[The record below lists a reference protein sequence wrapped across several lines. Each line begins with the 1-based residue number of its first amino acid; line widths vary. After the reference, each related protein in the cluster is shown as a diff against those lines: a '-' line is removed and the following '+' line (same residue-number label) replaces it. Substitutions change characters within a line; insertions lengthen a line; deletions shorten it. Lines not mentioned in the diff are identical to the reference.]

1 MNHLKDIAING
12 LYEPSTEHDACGVGL
27 VADIN
32 GAKSHQIIEDGL
44 KVLCNLHHRGA
55 AGSDPETGDGA
66 GILIQIPHAL
76 YEQESES
83 EGYILPAA
91 GDYGVGMTF
100 LPPKRD
106 LAENIKTVIN
116 ESIEQAGMS
125 LVVWRKVP
133 VNSKTIGSDARKV
146 APSIWQFI
154 VDKQQ
159 IEPDTLEQKL
169 YVLRKDIESKVN
181 EIGISEDQL
190 DYFYISSLSSMT
202 LVYKGLLLSEQVDQF
217 YTDLQN
223 EACTSAVALV
233 HSRFSTNT
241 LGHWKLAHPYRYL
254 AHNGEINTVRGN
266 INWMKSREPQF
277 ESNILGDDISKI
289 LPVTTEGASDTASFD
304 NGLELLLMTGR
315 SLDHSLMMMI
325 PEAWEQNQDIPEYK
339 KDFYK
344 YHSSM
349 MEPWDGPAMI
359 VAADGKK
366 ICAVLDRN
374 GLRPFRYTVTK
385 TGKLVMSSE
394 TGVLPMDPSEIELKG
409 RLQPGRMFLVD
420 LEEGRIIGDQEV
432 KENLSK
438 KNPYGEWITENSVEL
453 EGNVQTTE
461 DELTGDSLLNTQKV
475 YGYTEE
481 EIRILLTP
489 MANTAY
495 EPTGSMGN
503 DAPLAVLSREHQI
516 LSNYF
521 KQLFAQVT
529 NPPLDAIREELV
541 TSISGFI
548 GSQKNLFAET
558 PEHCNQLWL
567 ESPILDNN
575 QIEEVKVLNKRGIN
589 STTVS
594 ILYNPKKINLK
605 DAIEHLKESVIE
617 AVNAGASIV
626 ILSDRGINSDAIP
639 IPALL
644 ATSATHHGLI
654 KAGLRTQVGLV
665 VESADPREIQHICLL
680 IGYGAGAINPYG
692 AIATVRELSHK
703 GILSTDPDSVEHNY
717 IKAVE
722 KGVLKVMSKM
732 GISTVQSYRGAQIF
746 EAIGLDDKFIGEY
759 FTGTSSRIGGIGLEV
774 IETESLE
781 RHHSTFNQTE
791 VSANPDLA
799 MGGAYQWRRHGEF
812 HQWNPE
818 SISKLQFAAKTN
830 SSKIYKEFAKISDDQ
845 TYYAATIRGLLDF
858 QQTETAIPL
867 ESVEPASDI
876 VKRFAT
882 GAISLG
888 SISKEAHET
897 LAIAMNRIGGR
908 SNTGEGGEDPSR
920 YNLDENG
927 DSRNSAIKQVASGR
941 FGVTPTYLINATDL
955 QIKMAQGAKPGE
967 GGQLPG
973 HKVDEYIGWIRN
985 TTPGVELISP
995 PPHHDIYSIEDL
1007 AQLIHDLKNAN
1018 PSARIQVKLVS
1029 EVGVG
1034 TIAAG
1039 VSKGHGDVVLISG
1052 HDGGTGASAESSIK
1066 HAGTP
1071 WEIGLAET
1079 QQVLV
1084 ANNLRSRIVVQTDG
1098 QLKTGRDVAIAALLG
1113 AEEFGIATAA
1123 LIVNGCIMLKKCH
1136 LNTCSVGIATQDPEL
1151 RKQFAGKPEY
1161 LINYFYFVAEEL
1173 REIMAE
1179 LGFSTVADMVGRMD
1193 NLKQKDSIAT
1203 DHPKLQGID
1212 LSRLLYM
1219 PKAGKNVSI
1228 HCTESQDHGLD
1239 KALDKQLIEVFDDS
1253 IQNLSNKT
1261 IELDIFNY
1269 NRSFGAM
1276 LSGTVAKKYGETG
1289 LPDNTINI
1297 KLNGSAGQS
1306 FGAFLSKGI
1315 SIALHGDTNDYLAKG
1330 MGGGKITIVPPPKS
1344 TFTPEDNIIIGNV
1357 ALYGATGGEA
1367 YIYGKGGE
1375 RFAVRNSGCKTV
1387 IEGVGDH
1394 CCEYMTGGTV
1404 VVLGETGRNFAAGMS
1419 GGIAYVYD
1427 KDNTFCDRF
1436 NDGLADLEKLSET
1449 EDIQSLKELI
1459 NNHHNETGSIKAKN
1473 ILNNWENEFINF
1485 KKIMPRDYKRV
1496 LEQRANQVS
1505 SKG

>member
-1 MNHLKDIAING
+1 MDYLKDIAENG

-32 GAKSHQIIEDGL
+32 GIKSQDIIKEGL
-44 KVLCNLHHRGA
+44 QVLCNLHHRGA
-55 AGSDPETGDGA
+55 AGSDPLTGDGA
-66 GILIQIPHAL
+66 GILIQVPHEL
-76 YEQESES
+76 YLQESKNDD
-83 EGYILPAA
+83 YTLPEA
-91 GDYGVGMTF
+91 GQYGVGMAF
-100 LPPKRD
+100 LPSKKD
-106 LAENIKTVIN
+106 LAENVKKLITTAVEN
-116 ESIEQAGMS
+116 AGMS
-125 LVVWRKVP
+125 IIHWRKVP
-133 VNSKTIGSDARKV
+133 VNPKVIGTDARKV
-146 APSIWQFI
+146 QPSIWQFL
-154 VDKQQ
+154 VNKNE
-159 IEPDTLEQKL
+159 IELSTLEQKL
-169 YVLRKDIESKVN
+169 YVVRKQIESQVVSM
-181 EIGISEDQL
+181 GLPEDQL

-217 YTDLQN
+217 YLDLKN
-223 EACTSAVALV
+223 ENTTSALALV

-277 ESNILGDDISKI
+277 SSAILGDDITKI
-289 LPVTTEGASDTASFD
+289 SPVTSEGASDTASFD

-315 SLDHSLMMMI
+315 TLDHSLMMMI
-325 PEAWEQNQDIPEYK
+325 PEAWEQNEAMPKNK

-344 YHSSM
+344 YHASM

-359 VAADGKK
+359 VAADGKR

-385 TGKLVMSSE
+385 SGKLVMSSE
-394 TGVLPMDPSEIELKG
+394 TGVLPIEPSEIETKG

-420 LEEGRIIGDQEV
+420 LEEGRIIGDDEV
-432 KENLSK
+432 KETLAN
-438 KNPYGEWITENSVEL
+438 KNPYASWLEDNSIELSGGITS
-453 EGNVQTTE
+453 TE
-461 DELTGDSLLNTQKV
+461 SDLTGENLLNVQKV

-481 EIRILLTP
+481 EIRMLLTP
-489 MANTAY
+489 MGNTAY
-495 EPTGSMGN
+495 EPIGSMGN

-516 LSNYF
+516 LYNYF

-548 GSQKNLFAET
+548 GAQRNLFDET

-567 ESPILDNN
+567 QSPILDNDRLQEIKQLN
-575 QIEEVKVLNKRGIN
+575 SKGIE
-589 STTVS
+589 SATVS
-594 ILYNPKKINLK
+594 MLYNPAETDLTSAIDNLR
-605 DAIEHLKESVIE
+605 DNVIKQ
-617 AVNAGASIV
+617 VQSGTSII
-626 ILSDRGINSDAIP
+626 ILSDRGISKNSIP
-639 IPALL
+639 VPTLL
-644 ATSATHHGLI
+644 ATSATHHELI
-654 KAGLRTQVGLV
+654 KAGLRTKVGLV
-665 VESADPREIQHICLL
+665 IESAEPREVMHMCLL

-692 AIATVRELSHK
+692 AIATVRELSNK
-703 GILSTDPDSVEHNY
+703 NILSDDLITVEHNY
-717 IKAVE
+717 IKASE

-746 EAIGLDDKFIGEY
+746 EAVGLDDSFVDEY
-759 FTGTSSRIGGIGLEV
+759 FTGTPSRIGGVGLKT
-774 IETESLE
+774 IESESIE
-781 RHHSTFNQTE
+781 RHDATFKSVE
-791 VSANPDLA
+791 VSANLDLE
-799 MGGAYQWRRHGEF
+799 MGGQYQWRRHGEF

-818 SISKLQFAAKTN
+818 SISKLQFAAKAN
-830 SSKIYKEFAKISDDQ
+830 SAKIYKEFSKLADDQ
-845 TYYAATIRGLLDF
+845 TYYTATIRGLLDF
-858 QQTETAIPL
+858 KESKSSIPL
-867 ESVEPASDI
+867 ESVEPASEI

-888 SISKEAHET
+888 SISREAHET

-908 SNTGEGGEDPSR
+908 SNTGEGGEDPVR
-920 YNLDENG
+920 YQLDDNG

-941 FGVTPTYLINATDL
+941 FGVTPNYLINATDL

-973 HKVDEYIGWIRN
+973 HKVDDYIGSIRN

-1018 PSARIQVKLVS
+1018 PRARVQVKLVS

-1052 HDGGTGASAESSIK
+1052 HDGGTGASPESSIK
-1066 HAGTP
+1066 HVGTP

-1084 ANNLRSRIVVQTDG
+1084 ANDLRSRIVVQTDG

-1179 LGFSTVADMVGRMD
+1179 IGFANVSDMVGRMD
-1193 NLKQKDSIAT
+1193 MLKQKENIGDM
-1203 DHPKLQGID
+1203 HPKLAGID
-1212 LSRLLYM
+1212 LSKLLYM
-1219 PKAGKNVSI
+1219 PKAAKTVNI
-1228 HCTESQDHGLD
+1228 HCTDEQDHGLD
-1239 KALDKQLIEVFDDS
+1239 QAMDKHLIEFFKES
-1253 IQNLSNKT
+1253 IESKKT
-1261 IELDIFNY
+1261 KSVELDIFNY
-1269 NRSFGAM
+1269 NRTFGAM
-1276 LSGTVAKKYGETG
+1276 LSGQIAKKHGDDG
-1289 LPDNTINI
+1289 LPEDTINI

-1306 FGAFLSKGI
+1306 FGAFLSKGVTI
-1315 SIALHGDTNDYLAKG
+1315 NLQGDTNDYLGKG
-1330 MGGGKITIVPPPKS
+1330 MGGGKISIVPPEQS
-1344 TFTPEDNIIIGNV
+1344 TFKPEDNIIIGNV

-1375 RFAVRNSGCKTV
+1375 RFAVRNSGGKAV

-1394 CCEYMTGGTV
+1394 CCEYMTGGIV

-1427 KDNTFCDRF
+1427 KDDTFHTRF
-1436 NDGLADLEKLSET
+1436 NTGLADLEELNDAS
-1449 EDIQSLKELI
+1449 DIDNLKELI
-1459 NNHHNETGSIKAKN
+1459 SNHKLETGSTKATYLLDNWKN
-1473 ILNNWENEFINF
+1473 EISNF
-1485 KKIMPRDYKRV
+1485 KKVMPRDYKRV
-1496 LEQRANQVS
+1496 LEERA
-1505 SKG
+1505 KEATRG